1 MVFST
6 LAWLKFQF
14 LCHAGP
20 TEVAGFGL
28 SSLHDPLY
36 LDDVLVIRQR
46 ATPVTVGF
54 DDHAVADLFDEM
66 ADAGIPPSRFARI
79 WLHTHPGSS
88 VTPSWT
94 DEDTFRRCFG
104 SCDWTVMA
112 ILGRTGRT
120 YARLRFNAGPGT
132 SVVIPTAVD
141 WADWPDL
148 ACNEELSFRIDD
160 WRREYA
166 SLVEAD
172 EFRGYGETFAGSNPL
187 GSAGLPTSSSSI
199 SSPPSIPA
207 SSALALANPPA
218 LPCHDFR
225 PEAGFPDFAPFDL
238 LNSNDSRGIHAF
250 D

>member
-1 MVFST
+1 MFST
-6 LAWLKFQF
+6 LAWLKWQY

-28 SSLHDPLY
+28 SSSQNPLY
-36 LDDVLVIRQR
+36 LEDVLVIRQR

-66 ADAGIPPSRFARI
+66 ADAGISPSRFARI

-88 VTPSWT
+88 VTPSGT
-94 DEDTFRRCFG
+94 DEDTFQRCFG
-104 SCDWTVMA
+104 GCDWAVMA

-132 SVVIPTAVD
+132 SVIIPTAVD
-141 WADWPDL
+141 WADWHDL

-160 WRREYA
+160 WRREYS

-172 EFRGYGETFAGSNPL
+172 EFRWGGESFATGS
-187 GSAGLPTSSSSI
+187 SSPTSSGFPTST
-199 SSPPSIPA
+199 SPSP
-207 SSALALANPPA
+207 SSALALANPPV
-218 LPCHDFR
+218 LPCPDFR
-225 PEAGFPDFAPFDL
+225 SEAGFPDFAPFGL
-238 LNSNDSRGIHAF
+238 FDSTYPGGFH
-250 D
+250 DCD